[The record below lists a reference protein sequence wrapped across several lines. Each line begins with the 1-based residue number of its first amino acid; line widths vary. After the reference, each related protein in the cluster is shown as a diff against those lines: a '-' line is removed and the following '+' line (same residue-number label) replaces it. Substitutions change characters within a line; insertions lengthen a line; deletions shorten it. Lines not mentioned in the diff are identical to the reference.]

1 MQDKNVYGCS
11 AERHVSL
18 MYSDRMSSHSIGWS
32 EAGADEMCRL
42 RCYEKDYREEKILKL
57 VKYGSRHKQEEATG
71 TEGITVRLNG
81 GYMRSL
87 LLHRHDKDQVYIE
100 KMQAAIPSIDIQ
112 KMAIR
117 ERPGGI

>member
-1 MQDKNVYGCS
+1 
-11 AERHVSL
+11 

-87 LLHRHDKDQVYIE
+87 LLHRHDNDQVYIE